1 MKFTAMLLFVLLVAT
16 AGAARVEHPAD
27 RSLLNLRSTEAISP
41 PLEPVSDKKFFKAD
55 YPDDRRAPQFHKF
68 GYPYPTVQD
77 SDEYDKDYVED
88 KNNDGG
94 YWKAQMEYD
103 ALKNIL
109 IKQKDELAAALRKEI
124 KEKNDLEAARKRELD
139 AEHEAEHAEDMASDA
154 EKKARDSDKKIWV
167 EPVAEKVEAE
177 ITDLEECKKQLAA
190 AKKKLKTLL
199 EEKKKAEALKLETEK
214 NETAAELAEETA
226 EKAEEASE
234 KGVDKADKEHE
245 AVFKSYQE
253 ELADVKQAEID
264 LEAAAKDVR
273 KYRKAPYVDDNG
285 GVYET
290 TKAKG
295 GSSRA
300 GVILSVVLVAGSAV
314 VHLVV

>member
-1 MKFTAMLLFVLLVAT
+1 MAVFAFVNAST
-16 AGAARVEHPAD
+16 GRSAA
-27 RSLLNLRSTEAISP
+27 RSLLNLRSDALINP

-94 YWKAQMEYD
+94 YWKAQMTYD

-109 IKQKDELAAALRKEI
+109 IKEKDELAAALRKEI

-139 AEHEAEHAEDMASDA
+139 AEHEAEHAEDMASAA
-154 EKKARDSDKKIWV
+154 EKKARDADKKIWV

-190 AKKKLKTLL
+190 AKKKLNALL
-199 EEKKKAEALKLETEK
+199 EEKKRAEATKVETEK
-214 NETAAELAEETA
+214 NETAAELAEEAA

-234 KGVDKADKEHE
+234 KGVDAADKEHE
-245 AVFKSYQE
+245 AVFKTYQE

-273 KYRKAPYVDDNG
+273 KYRRAPHVDDNG
-285 GVYET
+285 GVYEA
-290 TKAKG
+290 KSAKG
-295 GSSRA
+295 GSCHASGLLPTMLALGIALMQAWAR
-300 GVILSVVLVAGSAV
+300 
-314 VHLVV
+314 